1 MTAITRNLPWFI
13 ADLGTAIVG
22 EATFQKCYASLV
34 ENLHLT
40 DVDCL
45 KYSLSKGL
53 GLGIV
58 VGGSIMK
65 VPQLTLI
72 LSAQS
77 ARGLSLPAYILET
90 LAYAITATYSYRN
103 DFPFSTYGENFF
115 LSLQNTLITFLI
127 VYLPSTPLR
136 KAQNT
141 AGRLVL
147 TAVGTIVSTVT
158 LYAVP
163 KETLAL
169 FQLATLP
176 LSLFSKLPQIMQ
188 NARSRSTGQLST
200 FAVVAQIAGCL
211 ARLFTTA
218 TEVGDIL
225 VTAGFALALILN
237 IILGVQMWMY
247 WGKDD
252 QEVHSMTPIGV
263 VHEKEDWTQARHQK
277 VDVVVPPKAPLSP
290 PRHATASP
298 LGRKWARKVD

>member
-1 MTAITRNLPWFI
+1 MSTYYTFI
-13 ADLGTAIVG
+13 PAQV
-22 EATFQKCYASLV
+22 
-34 ENLHLT
+34 
-40 DVDCL
+40 
-45 KYSLSKGL
+45 
-53 GLGIV
+53 
-58 VGGSIMK
+58 
-65 VPQLTLI
+65 

-90 LAYAITATYSYRN
+90 LAYAITTTYSYRN

-115 LSLQNTLITFLI
+115 LTLQNTLITFLI
-127 VYLPSTPLR
+127 VYLPSSPLR

-141 AGRLVL
+141 AGRLAL
-147 TAVGTIVSTVT
+147 TAVGTVVSAIT
-158 LYAVP
+158 LYVVP
-163 KETLAL
+163 NETLAL

-188 NARSRSTGQLST
+188 NARAKSTGQLST

-218 TEVGDIL
+218 TEVGDTI

-237 IILGVQMWMY
+237 IVVGVQMWMY

-252 QEVHSMTPIGV
+252 KEVYPKMPMGTL
-263 VHEKEDWTQARHQK
+263 HEKEDWSQARHQK
-277 VDVVVPPKAPLSP
+277 VDVVIPPQTPLP

-298 LGRKWARKVD
+298 SGRKWARKVD

>member
-1 MTAITRNLPWFI
+1 MTTITRNLPWFI

-22 EATFQKCYASLV
+22 EKCYTSLV
-34 ENLHLT
+34 KDLNLG

-45 KYSLSKGL
+45 KYALSKGL

-65 VPQLTLI
+65 VPQLMLI

-77 ARGLSLPAYILET
+77 ARGLSLPAYVLET
-90 LAYAITATYSYRN
+90 LAYAITTVYSYKN

-115 LSLQNTLITFLI
+115 LTLQNTLITFLI
-127 VYLPSTPLR
+127 VYFPSTPLR

-141 AGRLVL
+141 AGRLAV
-147 TAVGTIVSTVT
+147 TVVGTIASAVV

-163 KETLAL
+163 KESLAFL
-169 FQLATLP
+169 QLATLP

-218 TEVGDIL
+218 TEVGDVI

-237 IILGVQMWMY
+237 IVVGVQMWMY

-252 QEVHSMTPIGV
+252 KDAYVKTPIGV
-263 VHEKEDWTQARHQK
+263 VHEKEDWARHQK
-277 VDVVVPPKAPLSP
+277 VDVVIPPQIPATP

-298 LGRKWARKVD
+298 SGRKWARKVD

>member
-1 MTAITRNLPWFI
+1 LPQ
-13 ADLGTAIVG
+13 V
-22 EATFQKCYASLV
+22 
-34 ENLHLT
+34 
-40 DVDCL
+40 
-45 KYSLSKGL
+45 
-53 GLGIV
+53 
-58 VGGSIMK
+58 
-65 VPQLTLI
+65 

-77 ARGLSLPAYILET
+77 ARGLSLPAYVLET
-90 LAYAITATYSYRN
+90 LAYAITTTYSYRN

-115 LSLQNTLITFLI
+115 LTLQNTLITFLI

-141 AGRLVL
+141 AGRLAL
-147 TAVGTIVSTVT
+147 TAVGTVASAVV

-169 FQLATLP
+169 LQVATLP
-176 LSLFSKLPQIMQ
+176 LSLFSKLPQIIQ

-200 FAVVAQIAGCL
+200 FAVAAQILGCV

-218 TEVGDIL
+218 TEVGDPI
-225 VTAGFALALILN
+225 VTAGFALALVLN
-237 IILGVQMWMY
+237 IVVGVQMWMY

-252 QEVHSMTPIGV
+252 KEATPIGI
-263 VHEKEDWTQARHQK
+263 VHEKEDWAQPRHQM

-298 LGRKWARKVD
+298 SGGRKWARKVD